1 MGAKTRKNYQKMEKK
16 FQREQAQMVVN
27 LRATLIAV
35 NIKLEVLTQ
44 EETIEVLWM
53 DKIRPLAY
61 QTSYKISTI
70 QQFLRQEMKPTTMEG
85 KLPIMQVEFYVL
97 SQLTSPIH

>member
-35 NIKLEVLTQ
+35 EVLTQ